1 MKLCV
6 WNGDGFNQRWN
17 AGDFTKLV
25 AELDPDILIFQETKI
40 DPAHMHDPWAV
51 WDTMFAMGFSH
62 VVWHSSVIKASAK
75 VMVASKYPL
84 PTDFGLSNKL
94 LDDDGRVI
102 TIHHPGFSVI
112 SAYAPCTKWG
122 EAMACQKRAIFQE
135 CLQQRINELGQM
147 TPVILAG
154 DLNVA
159 PTPEAC
165 TATFKVPPNA
175 TDYDV
180 EADLRIMKKDTVSSC
195 KSSERAWNS
204 KLIEE
209 CELVDVFC
217 RFLDSIVS
225 DLHWTVPLT
234 FIDDILIFTKIGD
247 EHVRA
252 PDELLMFLDKVNL
265 TLKSSKTSIGT
276 TSVQPVGHILDGN
289 GASPDPD
296 KVREIE
302 AISLPQDAKALTTA
316 MGSLWYYRSFI
327 RGYAKRTHL
336 LREKATAPWI
346 SNADGTAMWTAE
358 EEAQFLTIRNCLTQ
372 APILAHPDW
381 SLPFE
386 VHTEASRE
394 GLGAVLVQRQG
405 GQEVAIGYASRAR
418 TGAEKPFA
426 VWELEGLT
434 VVWACRLFRMY
445 LYGGKFK
452 IVTDNRAVQTI
463 LKADYKAAGG
473 RLAQWSL
480 ALQDFDYELIHRAG
494 VLNGIA
500 DALSRNPLPST
511 DPYSIGP
518 TDLEPQPM
526 LAITTDWDYVST
538 FDGTK
543 PLYAESDTVARS
555 VADWHEEQQKDATC
569 VRVIAALNAPGA
581 NDAKAQESA
590 RPERRAAEYK
600 VPTTLRAFVLHR
612 YHSIEKKKKNR
623 AQRTRRSAR
632 SAASAH
638 ATTGGA

>member
-1 MKLCV
+1 
-6 WNGDGFNQRWN
+6 
-17 AGDFTKLV
+17 
-25 AELDPDILIFQETKI
+25 
-40 DPAHMHDPWAV
+40 
-51 WDTMFAMGFSH
+51 
-62 VVWHSSVIKASAK
+62 
-75 VMVASKYPL
+75 
-84 PTDFGLSNKL
+84 
-94 LDDDGRVI
+94 
-102 TIHHPGFSVI
+102 
-112 SAYAPCTKWG
+112 
-122 EAMACQKRAIFQE
+122 
-135 CLQQRINELGQM
+135 
-147 TPVILAG
+147 
-154 DLNVA
+154 
-159 PTPEAC
+159 
-165 TATFKVPPNA
+165 
-175 TDYDV
+175 
-180 EADLRIMKKDTVSSC
+180 
-195 KSSERAWNS
+195 
-204 KLIEE
+204 
-209 CELVDVFC
+209 
-217 RFLDSIVS
+217 
-225 DLHWTVPLT
+225 
-234 FIDDILIFTKIGD
+234 
-247 EHVRA
+247 
-252 PDELLMFLDKVNL
+252 
-265 TLKSSKTSIGT
+265 
-276 TSVQPVGHILDGN
+276 
-289 GASPDPD
+289 
-296 KVREIE
+296 
-302 AISLPQDAKALTTA
+302 
-316 MGSLWYYRSFI
+316 
-327 RGYAKRTHL
+327 
-336 LREKATAPWI
+336 
-346 SNADGTAMWTAE
+346 MWTAE
-358 EEAQFLTIRNCLTQ
+358 EEAQFLTIRDCLTQ

-445 LYGGKFK
+445 LFGGKFK
-452 IVTDNRAVQTI
+452 IVTDHRAMQTI

-612 YHSIEKKKKNR
+612 YHSIEKKKKIALSGHDGAQGAQHPRMLLLEGHDQKDLALGPSLPGVSAPQDAAPRQRRHAILSVGRAAPLGGEINR
-623 AQRTRRSAR
+623 HRVRKLGAQVGLPLHPHLLGPLHAVGHRYPAQVQERQGRLDGDV
-632 SAASAH
+632 SAH
-638 ATTGGA
+638 FRGARKAKHSPL